1 MKDDLSRKL
10 AKGYIGLFRSIQD
23 HWLWDDK
30 PVSRG
35 QAWVDMLIWASHKD
49 RETPVTDGFVQIKTG
64 QFIRTLRQMGKA
76 WGWSTSKVHRFLDLL
91 QEANMI
97 RLENET
103 RTTHVS
109 ILKYETYREL
119 TMSSETRTKQR
130 RNKDETKS
138 RHNKEY
144 NNYNTNICDYIIQSK
159 SSLNMKFL
167 NFCKEKKMKVFVY
180 TVNDNKVMNLLFKAK
195 IDGIITNYPDLLN
208 DIKMCN
214 IV

>member
-1 MKDDLSRKL
+1 MWNLRNLKEDLSRKL

-64 QFIRTLRQMGKA
+64 QFIRTLRQMGEA
-76 WGWSTSKVHRFLDLL
+76 WGWSKNKVSRFLDLL

-97 RLENET
+97 RLENGT
-103 RTTHVS
+103 KTTHVS

-119 TMSSETRTKQR
+119 TMTSGTKVGQRRDKDGTRTGQGR
-130 RNKDETKS
+130 DITK
-138 RHNKEY
+138 KL
-144 NNYNTNICDYIIQSK
+144 IIIK
-159 SSLNMKFL
+159 KLIIVCLHYTKFL
-167 NFCKEKKMKVFVY
+167 ILARTTMQQ
-180 TVNDNKVMNLLFKAK
+180 
-195 IDGIITNYPDLLN
+195 
-208 DIKMCN
+208 
-214 IV
+214 